1 MAKENIAI
9 WHPMVYEREARKQA
23 LVGIRS
29 FHARPGRKIP
39 REAMEKRLEF
49 NLYHVLGELDLMIR
63 ANVLRDNVM
72 EFEKEIDGIIAVGM
86 DRRASFEIQESY
98 RSWGFDVKLA
108 DPEGLSGFSPEDL
121 QKVILG
127 EAKADDDVIK
137 NLVEKNLLL
146 FYGPIPKKMEKEDL
160 IKSFVFIRLETPYY
174 GVSDLR
180 EVVKTVLKM
189 EPEERIVVGAHIG
202 VGIGFAGNILLELNS
217 NDPGVVWPFVK
228 KIMGNG
234 HYIEVKTESFLV
246 GEILREKVEEYS
258 AYEFRDDS
266 SAGWNRQFPA
276 LRMLS
281 AGDKEK
287 AVFLCKKFRE
297 QSSDPRTAE
306 YFDRLINS
314 VISKKHAGY
323 HELINKL
330 HFFFESQLRESL
342 ILHAKDKWKGN
353 WKTSQR
359 ELGLASPL
367 WMGSLLQL
375 SDSVL
380 LWNKKFGQM
389 VDNKSIESIRQFA
402 KLRNELVHKY
412 KESGYDSIDL
422 LEKDLIRIFEDN
434 LWQAIIDVCKAVLR
448 TKQVESR

>member
-39 REAMEKRLEF
+39 RGAMEKRLEF
-49 NLYHVLGELDLMIR
+49 NLYHVLGELDLVIR

-72 EFEKEIDGIIAVGM
+72 EFEKEIDEIITPGM
-86 DRRASFEIQESY
+86 DRRTSFEIQESY
-98 RSWGFDVKLA
+98 RFWGCDVKLA
-108 DPEGLSGFSPEDL
+108 DPEGFSEFSPEDL

-127 EAKADDDVIK
+127 EARADDDVVK
-137 NLVEKNLLL
+137 NLVGKNLLL
-146 FYGPIPKKMEKEDL
+146 FYGPIPKKMEKEDF
-160 IKSFVFIRLETPYY
+160 IKSFVFIQLETPYY

-189 EPEERIVVGAHIG
+189 KPEERIVVGAHIG

-246 GEILREKVEEYS
+246 GETLREKMEEYS

-287 AVFLCKKFRE
+287 AVSLCKKF
-297 QSSDPRTAE
+297 
-306 YFDRLINS
+306 
-314 VISKKHAGY
+314 
-323 HELINKL
+323 
-330 HFFFESQLRESL
+330 
-342 ILHAKDKWKGN
+342 
-353 WKTSQR
+353 
-359 ELGLASPL
+359 
-367 WMGSLLQL
+367 
-375 SDSVL
+375 
-380 LWNKKFGQM
+380 
-389 VDNKSIESIRQFA
+389 
-402 KLRNELVHKY
+402 
-412 KESGYDSIDL
+412 KESS
-422 LEKDLIRIFEDN
+422 N
-434 LWQAIIDVCKAVLR
+434 
-448 TKQVESR
+448 